1 MRGVLAYAAI
11 PALLAAGVAVVVLT
25 WRRSRRDGL
34 VLFGAMAAT
43 NVVIQIIKHPLAWS
57 FPAVEMLDPLSGHV
71 GVAGAVA
78 LGWALSVR
86 RERRA
91 SAAVAAVGVI
101 SVVGVGV
108 VLAGWHSVAQ
118 VVCPFLVVLGG
129 MTIADGLM
137 SPPRGSTARKSHW
150 PGVLTVPIGV
160 LVAAVSLAVALG
172 GPQPTDETDGLA
184 VLCLVGIVVGLVAAG
199 VGALLLGAPALAH
212 GTASPGASSAPS
224 PAERRPT

>member
-1 MRGVLAYAAI
+1 
-11 PALLAAGVAVVVLT
+11 
-25 WRRSRRDGL
+25 
-34 VLFGAMAAT
+34 MAAT

-137 SPPRGSTARKSHW
+137 SPPRGRPPESPTG
-150 PGVLTVPIGV
+150 P
-160 LVAAVSLAVALG
+160 VS
-172 GPQPTDETDGLA
+172 
-184 VLCLVGIVVGLVAAG
+184 
-199 VGALLLGAPALAH
+199 
-212 GTASPGASSAPS
+212 
-224 PAERRPT
+224 